1 MTPMR
6 KSEDD
11 ILDAARE
18 CVEAFGVRRTTLTD
32 VARRAGV
39 SRPTVYRYW
48 PDISSL
54 VGDLMTRELRAV
66 FTASAAAATEA
77 DALSRIVH
85 GCTGTVAAVWHHS
98 MFNRFVDSEAELLA
112 TYVFHRLGSSQLAA
126 LELLLAQITEGQ
138 QDGSVREGD
147 PQELARVVLLTV
159 QSIAS
164 SRRLVEDVFTE
175 ERLLAS
181 LARLLDGYL
190 RPREA
195 TS

>member
-32 VARRAGV
+32 VARRAKV

-54 VGDLMTRELRAV
+54 VADLLTRELRAV
-66 FTASAAAATEA
+66 FAASVAEATEA
-77 DALSRIVH
+77 TALARIVH
-85 GCTGTVAAVWHHS
+85 GCTGTVGAVWHHS
-98 MFNRFVDSEAELLA
+98 MFTRFIDSEADLLA

-126 LELLLAQITEGQ
+126 LDLLRAQIAEGQ
-138 QDGSVREGD
+138 RDGSVRPGD
-147 PQELARVVLLTV
+147 IEELSRIVLLTV
-159 QSIAS
+159 QSITS
-164 SRRLVEDVFTE
+164 SRRLVEDTLSE

-181 LARLLDGYL
+181 LAHLLDGYL
-190 RPREA
+190 NNRETA
-195 TS
+195 